1 MGVVSCRRRVAAAFL
16 AVVLFAAAVVGKRIM
31 TPKAKLQVVLLL
43 ALYLYLWFL
52 RLLTPFYGSNFTV
65 TTSRS

>member
-1 MGVVSCRRRVAAAFL
+1 MGVVSCRRRVAAALL

-43 ALYLYLWFL
+43 ALDLSFRCEY
-52 RLLTPFYGSNFTV
+52 V
-65 TTSRS
+65 V